1 MTVAAIPAANATTG
15 LRVLLVEDDPLVR
28 EVLAAALEGAGYD
41 VRTEVDGSHVERA
54 VATFLPDIALIDLHL
69 GDGVNGIT
77 VARRLRAAK
86 EIPFVFLT
94 GAAGIDNVLAAFDVG
109 GDDYVVKPFVM
120 AELLVRMRAVLRR
133 WGRVGRSTLQIGD
146 LAIDLEAHSAV
157 RAGAV
162 IDLTHREFSL
172 LTTLAQHPGIVLSKV
187 QLLMQVW
194 GFEHYD
200 LNLVEVHVC
209 ALRRKLEEHGVRL
222 IHTVRGVGY
231 VLRPDS
237 AGLQSLAGSRRS
249 TC

>member
-1 MTVAAIPAANATTG
+1 VSAIAAPAPSATG

-41 VRTEVDGSHVERA
+41 VHAEADGSRVERA

-69 GDGVNGIT
+69 GESVSGIT
-77 VARRLRAAK
+77 VARRLRATR
-86 EIPFVFLT
+86 EIPFVFIT
-94 GAAGIDNVLAAFDVG
+94 GAAGIEDVLSAFDVG

-133 WGRVGRSTLQIGD
+133 WGHIGRSVLRVGD
-146 LAIDLEAHSAV
+146 LVVDMEAHSAV
-157 RAGAV
+157 RAGQA

-172 LTTLAQHPGIVLSKV
+172 LATMAQHPGIVLSKL
-187 QLLMQVW
+187 QLLTQVW

-200 LNLVEVHVC
+200 LNLVEVHIC
-209 ALRRKLEEHGVRL
+209 ALRRKLEEHGDRL

-231 VLRPDS
+231 VLRS
-237 AGLQSLAGSRRS
+237 
-249 TC
+249 

>member
-1 MTVAAIPAANATTG
+1 MSALAALASTAATG

-28 EVLAAALEGAGYD
+28 EVLSAALAGAGYE
-41 VRTEVDGSHVERA
+41 VQAEVDGSRVERA
-54 VATFLPDIALIDLHL
+54 VAMFLPDIALIDLHL

-77 VARRLRAAK
+77 VARRLRATK

-94 GAAGIDNVLAAFDVG
+94 GATDIEDVLAAFDVG

-133 WGRVGRSTLQIGD
+133 WGRIGRSVLQIGD
-146 LAIDLEAHSAV
+146 LVIDMEAHSAV

-172 LTTLAQHPGIVLSKV
+172 LATLAQHPGIVLSKL
-187 QLLMQVW
+187 QLLTQVW

-200 LNLVEVHVC
+200 LNLVEVHIC
-209 ALRRKLEEHGVRL
+209 ALRRKLEEHGTRL

-231 VLRPDS
+231 VLRP
-237 AGLQSLAGSRRS
+237 
-249 TC
+249 